1 MILFLICKMD
11 CIETIISNAS
21 VYSQNHKKEEEKKWN
36 YMQYLKNNDQSKQ
49 LRALSK
55 QKLKERFCLSFQR
68 VQDIWRSLQALI
80 SVPREWDYNIWA
92 HTKDFGITFGD
103 NDQKFKFC
111 LSAQTNLQDIH
122 NVRFT

>member
-49 LRALSK
+49 LRQMRWNSL
-55 QKLKERFCLSFQR
+55 QKLYLAQITQNLKVCLGPRKSTNTGS
-68 VQDIWRSLQALI
+68 VII
-80 SVPREWDYNIWA
+80 SKISW
-92 HTKDFGITFGD
+92 ITVDMFS
-103 NDQKFKFC
+103 NFTSVARC
-111 LSAQTNLQDIH
+111 LT
-122 NVRFT
+122 